1 MNREELKRL
10 WLSLPPSTVVRKEII
25 VDLRYVKNKHW
36 PGDGYVQIVS
46 DGPDGY
52 SSFSTHEEHPLEYAK
67 DRMKEEKY
75 KQYKL
80 IVK

>member
-10 WLSLPPSTVVRKEII
+10 WFSLPPSTTVRKEII
-25 VDLRYVKNKHW
+25 VDINCGQVEVL
-36 PGDGYVQIVS
+36 S

-52 SSFSTHEEHPLEYAK
+52 SSFKTNQGDNAFDYGEKLYRKKEY
-67 DRMKEEKY
+67 KE
-75 KQYKL
+75 YKL